1 MCMKNEISINFIY
14 RNESDLRFF
23 QLKIFLTSS
32 VVKTSIARSNSK
44 KEQNDFGSNIKT
56 RLS

>member
-1 MCMKNEISINFIY
+1 MHMKNEISINFIY